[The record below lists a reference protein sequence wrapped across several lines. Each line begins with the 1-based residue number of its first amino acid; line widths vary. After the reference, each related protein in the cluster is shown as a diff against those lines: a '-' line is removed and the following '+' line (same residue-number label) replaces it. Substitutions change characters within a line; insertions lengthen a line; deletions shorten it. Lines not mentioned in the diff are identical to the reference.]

1 MRTPYGKECFYYYQD
16 FYRGKSQM
24 ECRLLGPHGGWTP
37 PLCKDCPVPAILADN
52 ACPDMTLRGESGSG
66 IFGLGRHVKV
76 TAYCRRTDRV
86 VAEPRVGCSEC
97 HRGLRDI
104 SPPPK

>member
-1 MRTPYGKECFYYYQD
+1 MRTPYGKECFYYYHD

-66 IFGLGRHVKV
+66 IFGLGRRVKV